1 MHIFSKKIF
10 QFDFSFENVP
20 KEMDFIHHCI
30 GNSHQKSLQ
39 SHQKLRRSS
48 RVSRAAY
55 NIEKWTVSQHFVKSQ
70 IRPLPLLAF
79 LAFVNQTLYV
89 PPCFVNLAL

>member
-1 MHIFSKKIF
+1 
-10 QFDFSFENVP
+10 
-20 KEMDFIHHCI
+20 MDFIHHCI

-79 LAFVNQTLYV
+79 LAFVNQTLFV
-89 PPCFVNLAL
+89 RPLFREPRPLATSHLCFDANLMHQIDGV